1 MSRRVEKFC
10 AGLSIT
16 RTADKNRQKGST
28 CVEILLTFA
37 ENLKKHVM
45 ASLRKLKKDI
55 DYLMD
60 EVVTDSYLSLY
71 FHPENKDEI
80 VKVIQ
85 DAVDLR
91 NSLYDRANNPIEKKS
106 TSLVHKHYAAVRRDM
121 FEGIDGLFV
130 RLSGIGK

>member
-1 MSRRVEKFC
+1 
-10 AGLSIT
+10 
-16 RTADKNRQKGST
+16 
-28 CVEILLTFA
+28 
-37 ENLKKHVM
+37 M
-45 ASLRKLKKDI
+45 ASLKTLKKDI

-71 FHPENKDEI
+71 FHPEHKDEI

-106 TSLVHKHYAAVRRDM
+106 TSLVRKHYAAVRRDM
-121 FEGIDGLFV
+121 FDGIDSLFV
-130 RLSGIGK
+130 RLSEIGK